1 MKLGKHTLI
10 IDGNY
15 FVYSRLYVM
24 PRSKDGKLLGNDQDK
39 SQFMRKLCID
49 LASEVRKMRPFID
62 QVVVAVDSKSWRKDL
77 FPAAEYKG
85 TRTTDE
91 TVDWAAVY
99 EIYGQFREVL
109 QKQGVIVQQT
119 SGAEADDIL
128 FAWATEMNNQGRNCI
143 VWTGDRDL
151 IQLVDYTQA
160 TDGYTLWYYNTK
172 RSLISFTGFSQLLED
187 ATVEEVNTSDDL
199 LFNLAADQ
207 GLSGS
212 VKEDIKDWIK
222 RNKVVVSEIQSREF
236 IFKKILIGD
245 KSDNII
251 SVVTYDKAMANGKI
265 RTFSITEKQAEKILL
280 QYEKDFGQFEI
291 EHLFVKEARE
301 RICDAIYRSVGNSKI
316 ETIQARLMQN
326 IQLMLLHVRIIPEA
340 ILKAIYREISKPYDS
355 PNLHNLS
362 QMERI
367 LEGTGFTDRDKQSVP
382 ASMDPFFGLKLVDD
396 KPTKRVEEPKTKK
409 LNELF

>member
-1 MKLGKHTLI
+1 MKLGKHTLM

-24 PRSKDGKLLGNDQDK
+24 PRNKSGKLLGDEK
-39 SQFMRKLCID
+39 EKAQFMRKLCID
-49 LASEVRKMRPFID
+49 FASEVRKLRPFVD
-62 QVVVAVDSKSWRKDL
+62 QILVAVDSKSWRKDL
-77 FPAAEYKG
+77 FPEAEYKG
-85 TRTTDE
+85 TRTVDE
-91 TVDWAAVY
+91 TVDWDAVY
-99 EIYGQFREVL
+99 DIYGKFREVL
-109 QKQGVIVQQT
+109 AKQGVIVQQT
-119 SGAEADDIL
+119 NGAEADDIL
-128 FAWATEMNNQGRNCI
+128 FAWSTELNNQGRNCI

-172 RSLISFTGFSQLLED
+172 KSLIAFKGFSNLLEESSE
-187 ATVEEVNTSDDL
+187 VEDSSNDDL
-199 LFNLAADQ
+199 LFNMYSETSM
-207 GLSGS
+207 SGI
-212 VKEDIKDWIK
+212 KEDIKEWIK
-222 RNKVVVSEIQSREF
+222 RNRVTIEEIQSREF

-245 KSDNII
+245 KSDNIP
-251 SVVTYDKAMANGKI
+251 SVVTHSKRMSNGSL
-265 RTFSITEKQAEKILL
+265 RTFSITDKQADKILA

-291 EHLFVKEARE
+291 EHLFVKESRD
-301 RICDAIYRSVGNSKI
+301 RICDTIYRTIGNSTVDVI
-316 ETIQARLMQN
+316 STRLMQN

-367 LEGTGFTDRDKQSVP
+367 LEGTGFTDRDMQSVP
-382 ASMDPFFGLKLVDD
+382 TSMDPFSGLKLIDEVQPK
-396 KPTKRVEEPKTKK
+396 KPEEPKTKK